1 MPTSSHG
8 SRRLL
13 RPMPVLAWALLALA
27 FVSRPAE
34 AQYGWWSGVT
44 YQAALAQQDSREFSS
59 GLEWRNFG
67 LDFRRMLSPQASIGF
82 YTGWHTFNDQVDG
95 VLNFDQVDVSGLQ
108 RRFLNAFPLLLTGH
122 WYFQDAR
129 RGGAFVGLGAGTY
142 WIENR
147 VEVGRTSLATDEWHF
162 GLAPEVGWAF
172 DTASGLAPYLSVR
185 YNYAFEAGDFS
196 HGWWTF
202 GVGIATGF

>member
-1 MPTSSHG
+1 MSTSS
-8 SRRLL
+8 RRP
-13 RPMPVLAWALLALA
+13 RGRSVVAPVTWALAALALT
-27 FVSRPAE
+27 FSPAE
-34 AQYGWWSGVT
+34 AQYGWWSGFT
-44 YQAALAQQDSREFSS
+44 YQAALSQGDTELFSD

-67 LDFRRMLSPQASIGF
+67 LDFRKMVSPQASIGF
-82 YTGWHTFNDQVDG
+82 FTGWHTFNNQEDG
-95 VLNFDQVDVSGLQ
+95 LLSFDQVDVSGLQ

-122 WYFQDAR
+122 WYLQDAR

-147 VEVGRTSLATDEWHF
+147 VEVGRTSLSTDEWHF
-162 GLAPEVGWAF
+162 GVAPEVGWAL

-196 HGWWTF
+196 HSWWTF
-202 GVGIATGF
+202 GIGIATGF

>member
-1 MPTSSHG
+1 MSTA
-8 SRRLL
+8 SRRP
-13 RPMPVLAWALLALA
+13 RGRCGGAPVPWALAARALT
-27 FVSRPAE
+27 FSPA
-34 AQYGWWSGVT
+34 AAPSGGWSGGT
-44 YQAALAQQDSREFSS
+44 YQAALSQGDTELFAD

-67 LDFRRMLSPQASIGF
+67 LDFRKMVSPQASIGF
-82 YTGWHTFNDQVDG
+82 FTGWHTFNNQEDG
-95 VLNFDQVDVSGLQ
+95 LLSFDQVDVSGLQ

-122 WYFQDAR
+122 WYLQDAR

-147 VEVGRTSLATDEWHF
+147 VEVGRTSLSTDEWHF
-162 GLAPEVGWAF
+162 GVAPEVGWAL

-196 HGWWTF
+196 HSWWTF
-202 GVGIATGF
+202 GIGIATGF